1 MHKAFSSA
9 ADVEWAAEGC
19 RTAGIGCLDCK
30 KVVAENMAAELAPV
44 REKYHELASDPDR
57 VRALMA
63 EGAQSARAVA
73 VQTMEEVRHKAGLR

>member
-1 MHKAFSSA
+1 
-9 ADVEWAAEGC
+9 
-19 RTAGIGCLDCK
+19 
-30 KVVAENMAAELAPV
+30 MAAELAPV

-73 VQTMEEVRHKAGLR
+73 AQTMEEVRHKTGLR